1 MRLPIQRKLFYSHF
15 VAVVLVS
22 GSIGTLFYKSATG
35 SLFGSLQARLKY
47 SAALLSRTLDVGALA
62 AIRSAEDV
70 KLPAYRENL
79 QLLRDFQ
86 SSNPDI
92 AFIYVMRRDDE
103 RIAFVLDSDA
113 SERQALPGQ
122 LYTDNVP
129 LLEKGFVQL
138 SADEEITRDERGYF
152 LSGYAPVK
160 NGGGRYLL
168 GIDMRADEVHRKFQA
183 IRIAGLVSF
192 LLSIVLAYLFS
203 RLLAARITKPIMVFV
218 ARAREIA
225 EGRLE
230 GQVEVRTGD
239 ELDDLAGGFNT
250 MSQRLAESNTETR
263 HAMAALEEA
272 KDTLEV
278 RVVERTSR
286 LAELNDQLVQEI
298 QERKRAEQALEK
310 AATTDYLTGL
320 LNRRAML
327 AVLEQEAERSRRSTQ
342 PFSLLM
348 ADVDKFKVIND
359 SHGHQ
364 TGDEV
369 LLLVCRTLRETLRGQ
384 DAIARWGGDEL
395 LILLPETDLEG
406 AVGVAEKVRQTL
418 AGREWLIEGHP
429 LHLTMSLGV
438 AASSAEGLVEDAISR
453 ADLALYRAKAG
464 GRNRTVAADPA
475 APPSPAPG
483 TARTQ

>member
-1 MRLPIQRKLFYSHF
+1 
-15 VAVVLVS
+15 
-22 GSIGTLFYKSATG
+22 
-35 SLFGSLQARLKY
+35 
-47 SAALLSRTLDVGALA
+47 
-62 AIRSAEDV
+62 
-70 KLPAYRENL
+70 
-79 QLLRDFQ
+79 
-86 SSNPDI
+86 
-92 AFIYVMRRDDE
+92 
-103 RIAFVLDSDA
+103 
-113 SERQALPGQ
+113 
-122 LYTDNVP
+122 
-129 LLEKGFVQL
+129 
-138 SADEEITRDERGYF
+138 
-152 LSGYAPVK
+152 
-160 NGGGRYLL
+160 
-168 GIDMRADEVHRKFQA
+168 
-183 IRIAGLVSF
+183 
-192 LLSIVLAYLFS
+192 
-203 RLLAARITKPIMVFV
+203 
-218 ARAREIA
+218 
-225 EGRLE
+225 
-230 GQVEVRTGD
+230 VEVRTGD

-327 AVLEQEAERSRRSTQ
+327 AVLEQEAERSRRSAK

-359 SHGHQ
+359 SHGHH